1 MECFGF
7 AVFAAASPPPAPPPI
22 GDFFSLVFFAI
33 FVLSIG
39 RQMCAFVCVFVFQ
52 AGGRPNNN
60 TKMNAEKF
68 LYAARQKKAKRVIC
82 GEFSLCK
89 SAL

>member
-7 AVFAAASPPPAPPPI
+7 AAPPPPAPPPI

-33 FVLSIG
+33 FVVSLG
-39 RQMCAFVCVFVFQ
+39 RQTCAFVCVFVFQ
-52 AGGRPNNN
+52 AGGRANDS

-68 LYAARQKKAKRVIC
+68 LYAARHQKKPN
-82 GEFSLCK
+82 FL
-89 SAL
+89 